1 MTDEARVREIC
12 HEIAGVVNAGSLA
25 AHREGKRFVIDEDK
39 FYVTF
44 ARAIA
49 ALPAG
54 AGMTEIK
61 QHIGWL
67 KNYFGVM
74 SAANWRD
81 MKDQGEKQLEQLSLE
96 LDRLSTTPQ
105 PVAAGEQEPGL
116 RESVIE
122 LLWNKQFEGTPWSGK
137 THLIRPESLAK
148 EYGPFADAIIAAV
161 AQALK
166 RCVG

>member
-1 MTDEARVREIC
+1 MADEARVREIA
-12 HEIAGVVNAGSLA
+12 EIIRTTTGLQNGCV
-25 AHREGKRFVIDEDK
+25 DEA
-39 FYVTF
+39 

-96 LDRLSTTPQ
+96 LDRLSTTHQ
-105 PVAAGEQEPGL
+105 PVAAGELG
-116 RESVIE
+116 
-122 LLWNKQFEGTPWSGK
+122 
-137 THLIRPESLAK
+137 
-148 EYGPFADAIIAAV
+148 AV
-161 AQALK
+161 AESIRAMK
-166 RCVG
+166 GGDGGAA